1 MESSLQKLSAQERG
15 VSSSGETLAQTE
27 QALRD
32 LESLESKAQ
41 VGPQTFHPNMFQKV
55 PGCVSNRWSE
65 ILPNRVVLTDL
76 PLSQAVSWFNPNLNG
91 RGVICR

>member
-1 MESSLQKLSAQERG
+1 MLSIESWYLRASCVVLPAQMESSLQKLSAQERG

-65 ILPNRVVLTDL
+65 ILQIVL
-76 PLSQAVSWFNPNLNG
+76 
-91 RGVICR
+91 C